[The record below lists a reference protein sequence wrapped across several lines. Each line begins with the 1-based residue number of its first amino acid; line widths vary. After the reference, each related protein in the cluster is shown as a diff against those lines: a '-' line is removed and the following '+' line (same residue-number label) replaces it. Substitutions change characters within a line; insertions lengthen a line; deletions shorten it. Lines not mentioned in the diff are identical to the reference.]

1 MQFSARLP
9 KLLKLIG
16 DLDEANSADNL
27 RSIMEH
33 RPFHLQTKWLEVADS
48 IQESGQCPRIYNIS
62 KFVSEKAQAAY
73 NAVFGGALDS
83 DKDKSERDRSG
94 GKTSPLST
102 MVSSHATHG
111 NFSGPYSWAPKPSE
125 KPESSVH
132 LQAKTKREQ

>member
-1 MQFSARLP
+1 
-9 KLLKLIG
+9 
-16 DLDEANSADNL
+16 
-27 RSIMEH
+27 MEH
-33 RPFHLQTKWLEVADS
+33 RPFHLQAKWLEVTNS

-62 KFVSEKAQAAY
+62 KFVSEKVQAAY

-94 GKTSPLST
+94 
-102 MVSSHATHG
+102 ATHG